1 MIRPPSGARSAAI
14 LSSLLLLACTAGS
27 AAERP
32 ATTLSV
38 FAAASLADTFRDIG
52 GAFEKSHAGLRVR
65 LNLAGSQQLALQIE
79 QGAVADVFASADD
92 RWMDHLRADSLL
104 VAAPAPFA
112 HNLLVVIVPRTN
124 PARIR
129 RLQDLARRGV
139 KVVLGAEAVPV
150 GTYSRQALQ
159 NLSRASDFSPDFA
172 ARVLSNVVSE
182 EENVK
187 SVLGKVQ
194 LGEADAGIVY
204 ASDVTPAFARFV
216 RVFEIPPSANVVA
229 AYPIAVLRGSK
240 LPEAAREFVALVLSA
255 EGQEILKR
263 RGLIP
268 VRGDAR

>member
-1 MIRPPSGARSAAI
+1 
-14 LSSLLLLACTAGS
+14 
-27 AAERP
+27 
-32 ATTLSV
+32 
-38 FAAASLADTFRDIG
+38 
-52 GAFEKSHAGLRVR
+52 
-65 LNLAGSQQLALQIE
+65 
-79 QGAVADVFASADD
+79 
-92 RWMDHLRADSLL
+92 
-104 VAAPAPFA
+104 
-112 HNLLVVIVPRTN
+112 
-124 PARIR
+124 
-129 RLQDLARRGV
+129 V

-255 EGQEILKR
+255 EGQEILRR